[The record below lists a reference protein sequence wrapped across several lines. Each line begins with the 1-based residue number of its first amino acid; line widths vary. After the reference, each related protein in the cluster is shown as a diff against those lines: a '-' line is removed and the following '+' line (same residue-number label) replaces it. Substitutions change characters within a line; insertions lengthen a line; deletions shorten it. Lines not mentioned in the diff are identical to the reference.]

1 MPVQAM
7 QAPAHPKPDL
17 TYPTAKKAK
26 VETPAPAAVPAATP
40 LPPVPSSI
48 PPTAAVPPAMPPAMA
63 VTVAAPTSLANTSEP
78 QQPENDTEVIQTLS
92 ASDFASSL
100 PSPNVPLTISVPND
114 PSNSG
119 WMFNGQTISITVD
132 VMMKVKEIKQQL
144 QSQLGGM
151 PVNKMQLKA
160 ATGFVKDSLSLAHL
174 NIGPNNGS
182 LELVPKT
189 RGGKRK

>member
-26 VETPAPAAVPAATP
+26 VETSVPAAAIP
-40 LPPVPSSI
+40 LPPI
-48 PPTAAVPPAMPPAMA
+48 PPPMPPTGAVPPAVAVGMA
-63 VTVAAPTSLANTSEP
+63 VVDSTSLANTSEP
-78 QQPENDTEVIQTLS
+78 QQSEHDTEVIQTLS

-100 PSPNVPLTISVPND
+100 PNPNVPLTISVPND

-132 VMMKVKEIKQQL
+132 VMTTVKEIKQQL
-144 QSQLGGM
+144 QPQLGGM

-182 LELVPKT
+182 LDLVPKT